1 MTTRAASTLDVALP
15 AVGPESRHV
24 GLQVIG
30 AGLGRTGT
38 TSLKLALEE
47 LLGGRC
53 YHMLEVRERPDD
65 AQVWAD
71 AYGGSL
77 PVWDA
82 FFAGYEATV
91 DWPAAPFWRELS
103 EAFPDA
109 VILLSVRDADA
120 WWKSASSTIF
130 PALATYFAPDAPA
143 DGWTGMGRGMM
154 TSFTP
159 DWLNEAVAKAA
170 YLAYNDRV
178 RATAPADRF
187 VEWRPDEGWRPICS
201 ALGRD
206 EPDHPFPHVN
216 ATEQTRAE
224 LGLDT
229 P

>member
-109 VILLSVRDADA
+109 VVLLSVRDPDA

-159 DWLNEAVAKAA
+159 DWLNEAAAKAA